1 MLSILDPIQI
11 TEVNAFVPSVVS
23 STLTRG
29 ASTASCKR
37 RCSWKSTTRSVVV
50 MRSQGNDPIFYNDF
64 EGFGDDDSTSQKK
77 RGEGDNSEDDD
88 EDEVIDA
95 DALGDWRTVRQTLLT
110 ANRNKAPNATSQNL
124 NSATISKQNQ
134 QVLASQS
141 EQLAEEYKSSVWAHE
156 TATVSN
162 RHSHAGILQKMHI
175 FFCVLHSKLLILSL
189 CLSFNYSARSGRT
202 FSTHA
207 TRSRTAPQSPSF
219 ANR

>member
-1 MLSILDPIQI
+1 
-11 TEVNAFVPSVVS
+11 
-23 STLTRG
+23 
-29 ASTASCKR
+29 
-37 RCSWKSTTRSVVV
+37 

-77 RGEGDNSEDDD
+77 RGEGDNSEEDD

-162 RHSHAGILQKMHI
+162 RHSPAGILQNMHI
-175 FFCVLHSKLLILSL
+175 FFCFLNAKFVISPL
-189 CLSFNYSARSGRT
+189 CLSCNCSA
-202 FSTHA
+202 
-207 TRSRTAPQSPSF
+207 
-219 ANR
+219 